1 MTEVESMRLDH
12 ASAAAS
18 LSAAHPATA
27 GSARSQVVPG
37 KRSAAAAIPQ
47 PRVAAMHAQKIAPAS
62 LVLKGLIGMVRE
74 RCKVRFDAPP
84 TPLIKN

>member
-1 MTEVESMRLDH
+1 MRFDH
-12 ASAAAS
+12 ASAVAS

-47 PRVAAMHAQKIAPAS
+47 PRIVAMDAQKIALAS
-62 LVLKGLIGMVRE
+62 PGL
-74 RCKVRFDAPP
+74 
-84 TPLIKN
+84 